1 MSGLH
6 FRDLRR
12 SHKSGC
18 VRPAPLLIALLVLWG
33 LSGLAVLFA
42 GVPLLAWQSTGLVLV
57 LLAGVDALLLHRRET
72 PQVTREI
79 PEVLPLGIG
88 RDVTLRVE
96 SMARQRIE
104 VFDLHPG
111 AWPAQGLPQRLK
123 LAPATASTFS
133 YRLRPVARG
142 DAIFEGVQLRMASPL
157 RLWRQSRIAGAPQ
170 RVRVYPNFA
179 PLTRFA
185 LFSAEQAS
193 RLVGAHLKR
202 RRGEG
207 TDFNQMREYRIG
219 DSLRQ
224 IDWKATSRS
233 RKLISREYQDEK
245 NQQLV
250 MMVDTGRRMMARE
263 PAPAKA
269 GGEIAHFDHVLN
281 ATLVVSHLALR
292 QGDAVGLFASGG
304 ESRWVAPKRGMATI
318 DTLLRASY
326 DLQPQAVATDYLAA
340 ATELS
345 LRQRKRSLVMLV
357 TNVRDEDIEDLLAA
371 VRLLQKRH
379 LVCVASLRERALDE
393 AINEEVHDLPGAI
406 RAAAVAR
413 YLEQRTAAHEALR
426 SHRVMVL
433 DVASEELPAALVER
447 YLAVKRAGLL

>member
-1 MSGLH
+1 M
-6 FRDLRR
+6 
-12 SHKSGC
+12 
-18 VRPAPLLIALLVLWG
+18 RPAPLLIALLVLWG
-33 LSGLAVLFA
+33 LSGFAVLFA
-42 GVPLLAWQSTGLVLV
+42 GVPLLAWQATGIVLV
-57 LLAGVDALLLHRRET
+57 LLSLLDVLLLRRRAT
-72 PQVTREI
+72 PQVSREI
-79 PEVLPLGIG
+79 PEALPLGIE
-88 RDVTLRVE
+88 RDVGLRVE
-96 SMARQRIE
+96 SPSRQRID

-123 LAPATASTFS
+123 LAPGRASTFS
-133 YRLRPVARG
+133 YRLRPTARG
-142 DAIFEGVQLRMASPL
+142 DALFDGVQLRLASSL
-157 RLWRQSRIAGAPQ
+157 RLWRQSRIAGVPQ

-179 PLTRFA
+179 PLTKFA

-207 TDFNQMREYRIG
+207 TDFNQMREYRVG

-250 MMVDTGRRMMARE
+250 MLLDTGRRMMAQE
-263 PAPAKA
+263 
-269 GGEIAHFDHVLN
+269 GELAHFDHVLD
-281 ATLVVSHLALR
+281 AALVVSYLALR

-304 ESRWVAPKRGMATI
+304 ASRWVAPKRGMATI

-326 DLQPQAVATDYLAA
+326 DLQPQPVATDYLAA

-345 LRQRKRSLVMLV
+345 LRQRRRSLVMLV

-379 LVCVASLRERALDE
+379 LVCVASLRERSLDE
-393 AINEEVHDLPGAI
+393 ALGEEVRDLPGAI
-406 RAAAVAR
+406 RASAVAR
-413 YLEQRTAAHEALR
+413 YLEQRTASHDVLR

-447 YLAVKRAGLL
+447 YLAVKRDGLL

>member
-1 MSGLH
+1 M
-6 FRDLRR
+6 
-12 SHKSGC
+12 
-18 VRPAPLLIALLVLWG
+18 RPAPLLIALLALWG
-33 LSGLAVLFA
+33 LSGFAVLFA
-42 GVPLLAWQSTGLVLV
+42 EVPLLAWQAGGISIV
-57 LLAGVDALLLHRRET
+57 LLCIVDALLLRRRPT
-72 PQVTREI
+72 PQVVREI
-79 PEVLPLGIG
+79 SEALPLGIE

-96 SMARQRIE
+96 SLTRQR
-104 VFDLHPG
+104 VQLFDLHPG
-111 AWPAQGLPQRLK
+111 AWPAQGLPQTLQ
-123 LAPATASTFS
+123 LAPATAATFA
-133 YRLRPVARG
+133 YRLRPTARG
-142 DAIFEGVQLRMASPL
+142 DAVFDGVQLRLASPL

-179 PLTRFA
+179 PLTKFA

-207 TDFNQMREYRIG
+207 TDFHQMREYRVG

-250 MMVDTGRRMMARE
+250 MLLDTGRRMMAQE
-263 PAPAKA
+263 
-269 GGEIAHFDHVLN
+269 GELAHFDHVLN
-281 ATLVVSHLALR
+281 ASLVVSYLALR
-292 QGDAVGLFASGG
+292 QGDGVGLFASGG
-304 ESRWVAPKRGMATI
+304 DARWVAPQRGMGAI

-326 DLQPQAVATDYLAA
+326 DLQPRPVATDYLAA

-345 LRQRKRSLVMLV
+345 LRQRRRALVMLV

-379 LVCVASLRERALDE
+379 LVCVASLRERALDD
-393 AINEEVHDLPGAI
+393 ALNEEVHDLPGAI
-406 RAAAVAR
+406 RAGALAR
-413 YLEQRTAAHEALR
+413 YLEQRTAAHDALR
-426 SHRVMVL
+426 SHRVMVM

-447 YLAVKRAGLL
+447 YLAVKRDGLL

>member
-1 MSGLH
+1 M
-6 FRDLRR
+6 
-12 SHKSGC
+12 
-18 VRPAPLLIALLVLWG
+18 RPASLLIALLALWG
-33 LSGLAVLFA
+33 LSGFAVLFA
-42 GVPLLAWQSTGLVLV
+42 GVALPAWQLAGAGIALLAIL
-57 LLAGVDALLLHRRET
+57 DAWWLRRRDT
-72 PQVTREI
+72 PLVTREI
-79 PEVLPLGIG
+79 PEALPLGIE
-88 RDVTLRVE
+88 REVSLRVE
-96 SMARQRIE
+96 SMIRQRIE
-104 VFDLHPG
+104 LFDLHPG
-111 AWPAQGLPQRLK
+111 GWPAQGLPQALA
-123 LAPATASTFS
+123 LAPSTASTFS

-142 DAIFEGVQLRMASPL
+142 NAVFEGVQLRMASPL
-157 RLWRQSRIAGAPQ
+157 RLWKQSRIAGTPQ

-250 MMVDTGRRMMARE
+250 MMVDTGRRMMAQE
-263 PAPAKA
+263 
-269 GGEIAHFDHVLN
+269 GELAHFDHVLN
-281 ATLVVSHLALR
+281 ATLVVSYLALR
-292 QGDAVGLFASGG
+292 QGDAAGFFASGG
-304 ESRWVAPKRGMATI
+304 ESRWVTPKRGMASI

-326 DLQPQAVATDYLAA
+326 DLQPQPVATDYLAA

-345 LRQRKRSLVMLV
+345 LRQRKRALVMLV

-379 LVCVASLRERALDE
+379 LVCVASLREKALDE
-393 AINEEVHDLPGAI
+393 AMDEDVRDLPGAI
-406 RAAAVAR
+406 RAAALAR
-413 YLEQRTAAHEALR
+413 YLEERTAAHEALR

-433 DVASEELPAALVER
+433 DVTSDELPAALVER
-447 YLAVKRAGLL
+447 YLAVKRQGLL

>member
-1 MSGLH
+1 L
-6 FRDLRR
+6 
-12 SHKSGC
+12 
-18 VRPAPLLIALLVLWG
+18 RPAPVFIGLLVLWG
-33 LSGLAVLFA
+33 LSGFAVLFA
-42 GVPLLAWQSTGLVLV
+42 GAPMLAW
-57 LLAGVDALLLHRRET
+57 LLAGVGLALLAVLDGLLLRRRQT
-72 PQVTREI
+72 PQVSREI
-79 PEVLPLGIG
+79 PEALPLGIE

-96 SMARQRIE
+96 SMSRQR
-104 VFDLHPG
+104 VDLFDLHPG

-133 YRLRPVARG
+133 YRLRPTARG
-142 DAIFEGVQLRMASPL
+142 DATFAGVQLRLASPL
-157 RLWRQSRIAGAPQ
+157 RLWRQSRIAGEPQ
-170 RVRVYPNFA
+170 WVRVYPNFA
-179 PLTRFA
+179 PLTKFA

-207 TDFNQMREYRIG
+207 TDFNQMREYRVG

-250 MMVDTGRRMMARE
+250 MMVDTGRRMMAQE
-263 PAPAKA
+263 
-269 GGEIAHFDHVLN
+269 GELAHFDHVLN
-281 ATLVVSHLALR
+281 ATLVVSYLALR

-304 ESRWVAPKRGMATI
+304 ESRWVAPKRGMASI

-326 DLQPQAVATDYLAA
+326 SLQPQPVATDYLAA

-345 LRQRKRSLVMLV
+345 VRQRKRSLVMIV

-371 VRLLQKRH
+371 VQLLKKRH
-379 LVCVASLRERALDE
+379 LVCVASLRERALDL
-393 AINEEVHDLPGAI
+393 AMDDEVHDLPGAI
-406 RAAAVAR
+406 RAAALAR

-433 DVASEELPAALVER
+433 DVTSDELPAALVER
-447 YLAVKRAGLL
+447 YLAVKRQGLL

>member
-1 MSGLH
+1 M
-6 FRDLRR
+6 
-12 SHKSGC
+12 
-18 VRPAPLLIALLVLWG
+18 RPASLLIALLALWG
-33 LSGLAVLFA
+33 LSGFAVLFA
-42 GVPLLAWQSTGLVLV
+42 GVALPAWQLAGAGIALLAIL
-57 LLAGVDALLLHRRET
+57 DAWWLRRRDT
-72 PQVTREI
+72 PLVTREI
-79 PEVLPLGIG
+79 PEALPLGIE
-88 RDVTLRVE
+88 REVSLRVE
-96 SMARQRIE
+96 SMIRQRIE
-104 VFDLHPG
+104 LFDLHPG
-111 AWPAQGLPQRLK
+111 GWPAQGLPQALA
-123 LAPATASTFS
+123 LAPSTASTFS
-133 YRLRPVARG
+133 YRLRPIARG
-142 DAIFEGVQLRMASPL
+142 NAVFEGVQLRMASPL
-157 RLWRQSRIAGAPQ
+157 RLWKQSRIAGTPQ

-207 TDFNQMREYRIG
+207 TDFNQMREYRVG

-250 MMVDTGRRMMARE
+250 MMVDTGRRMMAQE
-263 PAPAKA
+263 
-269 GGEIAHFDHVLN
+269 GELAHFDHVLN
-281 ATLVVSHLALR
+281 ATLVVSYLALR
-292 QGDAVGLFASGG
+292 QGDAAGFFASGG
-304 ESRWVAPKRGMATI
+304 ESRWVTPKRGMASI

-326 DLQPQAVATDYLAA
+326 DLQPQPVATDYLAA

-345 LRQRKRSLVMLV
+345 LRQRKRALVMLV

-379 LVCVASLRERALDE
+379 LVCVASLREKALDE
-393 AINEEVHDLPGAI
+393 AMDEDVRDLPGAI
-406 RAAAVAR
+406 RAAALAR
-413 YLEQRTAAHEALR
+413 YLEERTAAHEALR

-433 DVASEELPAALVER
+433 DVTSDELPAALVER
-447 YLAVKRAGLL
+447 YLAVKRQGLL

>member
-1 MSGLH
+1 M
-6 FRDLRR
+6 
-12 SHKSGC
+12 
-18 VRPAPLLIALLVLWG
+18 RPAPLLIALLALWG
-33 LSGLAVLFA
+33 LSGFAVLFA
-42 GVPLLAWQSTGLVLV
+42 GVPLLAWQATGIALV
-57 LLAGVDALLLHRRET
+57 LLSLLDALLLRRRAT
-72 PQVTREI
+72 PQVSRGI
-79 PEVLPLGIG
+79 PEALPLGIE

-96 SMARQRIE
+96 SLSRQRID

-111 AWPAQGLPQRLK
+111 AWPVQGLPQSLK
-123 LAPATASTFS
+123 LAPASASTFS
-133 YRLRPVARG
+133 YRLRPTVRG
-142 DAIFEGVQLRMASPL
+142 DALFEGVQLRLASSL
-157 RLWRQSRIAGAPQ
+157 RLWRQSRVAGVPQ

-179 PLTRFA
+179 PLTKFA

-207 TDFNQMREYRIG
+207 TDFNQMREYRVG

-250 MMVDTGRRMMARE
+250 MLLDTGRRMMAQE
-263 PAPAKA
+263 
-269 GGEIAHFDHVLN
+269 GELAHFDHVLN
-281 ATLVVSHLALR
+281 AALVVSYLALR

-304 ESRWVAPKRGMATI
+304 MSRWVAPKRGMATI

-326 DLQPQAVATDYLAA
+326 DLQPQPVATDYLAA

-345 LRQRKRSLVMLV
+345 LRQRRRSLVMLV

-379 LVCVASLRERALDE
+379 LVCVASLRERSLDE
-393 AINEEVHDLPGAI
+393 ALGEEVRDLPDAI
-406 RAAAVAR
+406 RAGAVAR

-447 YLAVKRAGLL
+447 YLAVKRDGLL